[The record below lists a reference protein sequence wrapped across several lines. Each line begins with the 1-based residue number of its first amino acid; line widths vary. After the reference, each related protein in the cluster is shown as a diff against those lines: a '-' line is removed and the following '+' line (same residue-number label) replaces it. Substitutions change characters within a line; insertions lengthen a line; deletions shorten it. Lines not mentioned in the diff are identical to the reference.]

1 MTAHTSQGLA
11 NRLGY
16 SLGRVVLFF
25 LIDNNVVLRWVKRA
39 VLVALVYA
47 FFAHFSR
54 GTVSALMT
62 PLILLFIVLIV
73 AKFGSLTRS
82 GNGKALGWSHH
93 PSVPRDGPAGYGYY
107 DGHGN
112 FRGSS
117 NPYDDQ

>member
-1 MTAHTSQGLA
+1 MTAHTSQGFA

-16 SLGRVVLFF
+16 GLGRVVLFF
-25 LIDNNVVLRWVKRA
+25 LVDENLVLRWVKRGVLA
-39 VLVALVYA
+39 VLGYV
-47 FFAHFSR
+47 FFAHFGR
-54 GTVSALMT
+54 GVMSVLMT
-62 PLILLFIVLIV
+62 PLILLFAVLAV
-73 AKFGSLTRS
+73 ARFGGVVRS
-82 GNGKALGWSHH
+82 GSGKVLGWSHH